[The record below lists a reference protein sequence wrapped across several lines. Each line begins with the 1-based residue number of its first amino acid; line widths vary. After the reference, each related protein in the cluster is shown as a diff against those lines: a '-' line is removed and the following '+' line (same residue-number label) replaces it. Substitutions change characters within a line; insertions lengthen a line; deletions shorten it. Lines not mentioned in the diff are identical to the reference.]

1 MRAAPGA
8 VCHMNRIGQAIF
20 SAALA
25 GVLGACLLVPAVADG
40 ARKPTRKPITG
51 ALDRSRITVVALA
64 PNGAVAK
71 TRARPGFRLVPP
83 APSVTLQ
90 LRGRGGAHLG
100 PVVVDGHGRRVTLGV
115 RAGARLGRIEVR
127 SGYARVVRRPLP
139 KVVDRGVTTRAWQGV
154 PLGMGVLTLGTC
166 PAVVCSATIGIGISK
181 SSKADV
187 ALIVSAA
194 AALLALVS
202 LLWQL
207 LGSRRKRRRIEV
219 DVRLG
224 LPIYQQ
230 GGGSWA
236 VFVEVLN
243 HTDHPARWVSA
254 SLELSDGRRLYLM
267 QQPPGGELPAVLQP
281 HDSHQTWAP
290 CHELER
296 AGLDLSDRVVAITK
310 LDTGELLRSPR
321 RRLVSRSAR
330 KRRRD

>member
-1 MRAAPGA
+1 MK
-8 VCHMNRIGQAIF
+8 RIGQATF

-25 GVLGACLLVPAVADG
+25 GVLGACLLVPAG
-40 ARKPTRKPITG
+40 AAAARKPITG
-51 ALDRSRITVVALA
+51 RLDRAGVTVVAVA

-71 TRARPGFRLVPP
+71 TQARPGFRLVPP
-83 APSVTLQ
+83 APSATLQ
-90 LRGRGGAHLG
+90 LRERGGAHLG
-100 PVVVDGHGRRVTLGV
+100 PVVVEGRGRHVTLGV

-127 SGYARVVRRPLP
+127 RGYARVVRGLP
-139 KVVDRGVTTRAWQGV
+139 PKAVDHRLRTRAWQGV
-154 PLGMGVLTLGTC
+154 PLGLGVLTLGTC
-166 PAVVCSATIGIGISK
+166 PAIVCSANIGIGL
-181 SSKADV
+181 SSSSEADV

-194 AALLALVS
+194 AALLALAA

-207 LGSRRKRRRIEV
+207 LGARRKRGRIEV
-219 DVRLG
+219 EVRLG

-267 QQPPGGELPAVLQP
+267 QPPPGGELPAVLQP
-281 HDSHQTWAP
+281 HDTHQTWAP

-296 AGLDLSDRVVAITK
+296 VGLDLSDRVVAIAK
-310 LDTGELLRSPR
+310 MDTGALLRSPR
-321 RRLVSRSAR
+321 TRLVSRSAR
-330 KRRRD
+330 KRRGN